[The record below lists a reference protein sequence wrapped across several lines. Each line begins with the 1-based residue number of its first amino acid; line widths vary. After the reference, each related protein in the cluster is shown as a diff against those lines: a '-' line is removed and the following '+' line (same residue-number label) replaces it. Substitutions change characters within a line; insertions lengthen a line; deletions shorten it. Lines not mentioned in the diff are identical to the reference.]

1 MGVYGMKLR
10 AGDEIIGMQLAH
22 QGETLLFVSEKGF
35 GKRTRLSEF
44 KVQNRA
50 GIGLKCY
57 KIVEKTGN
65 LIGVKAVNDEHEIMM
80 ITDEGIIIQIAMTD
94 VSIYGRDTSGVKR
107 MNLDEGVHIAK
118 IAKVRDDVADSGVE
132 AEGEETDENPEIEDS
147 PEAAETEGS
156 EE

>member
-1 MGVYGMKLR
+1 
-10 AGDEIIGMQLAH
+10 
-22 QGETLLFVSEKGF
+22 
-35 GKRTRLSEF
+35 
-44 KVQNRA
+44 
-50 GIGLKCY
+50 
-57 KIVEKTGN
+57 
-65 LIGVKAVNDEHEIMM
+65 M

-94 VSIYGRDTSGVKR
+94 VSIYGRDTSGVKL